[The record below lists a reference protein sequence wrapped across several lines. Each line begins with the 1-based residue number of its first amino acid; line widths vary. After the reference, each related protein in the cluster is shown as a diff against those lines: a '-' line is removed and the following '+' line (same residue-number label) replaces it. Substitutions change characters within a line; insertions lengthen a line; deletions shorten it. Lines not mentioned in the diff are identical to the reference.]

1 MIKFPALGVGHS
13 AVLAAGVGIA
23 VDVAYVVVL
32 FSQQSDLDRRV
43 LFFAS
48 FIGVMS
54 ALFLA
59 GAALHT
65 NRAPIAQ
72 TLMYAATA
80 GYVLSGAWG
89 AASIGWP
96 LVLTGFVV
104 ATTLRPRIIPVWA
117 ATGVVICSAAAFVG
131 GIAVT

>member
-1 MIKFPALGVGHS
+1 
-13 AVLAAGVGIA
+13 VLAFGVGIA

-32 FSQQSDLDRRV
+32 FSQRSDLDRRV
-43 LFFAS
+43 LFFTS

-65 NRAPIAQ
+65 QRARIAQ
-72 TLMYAATA
+72 ALLYAATA

-96 LVLTGFVV
+96 LLLAGLVV
-104 ATTLRPRIIPVWA
+104 FATLRPRIIPVWA
-117 ATGVVICSAAAFVG
+117 AAGAITCSAAAFIS